1 MAKRRTKAGAQQG
14 LEDAPLMPTGAL
26 AVALLAFAAGPG
38 PVVHVARDARRLE
51 DLAATLRAL
60 DPDAQVAVYPEWD
73 CLPFDHASP
82 SRATMGARAAVMR
95 WLTDTDALPDFVL
108 TTAPALVQRVPPP
121 ETWATARVTLRVGD
135 TLDVAAA
142 TTDLKRLGYILD
154 ERVDEPGEIAVRG
167 RTVEVFPA
175 AAPRPC
181 RIEHADGRVTAIR
194 SYDPVSQRSV
204 ADAMELVIDPAT
216 EIILEPGSGQSFEP
230 FTGQEHRLDRY
241 YPHLVTLL
249 DYVPEEARLVV
260 EDGTQAR
267 IDAFYEQMDEA
278 RGRLKA
284 RDGRGL
290 AGAGLY
296 LARDAWRDIVA
307 AHARITAT
315 EAAGAPRA
323 MPAFARERRPGTAFA
338 KVMRD
343 RLKAGDIVVLAGT
356 VRPLRRLVRQAGK
369 IAERPIRLIDAW
381 ADVAEAAPGDVLALE
396 APLAAGFRVPEQGA
410 TVIAAADLFGPE
422 AAVAGGARA
431 ILPMGEVDLRPGDVA
446 VDRDHGL
453 CVFEGLEPVAA
464 RGGEGGEGP
473 EASEALRL
481 RFAGDAILMVPVTQA
496 DRIWRYGPEPDA
508 VTLDKLDGGTWP
520 RRRLEAEATMAR
532 TARLMLEAARARRET
547 EAPVLAPPARDME
560 RFAAG
565 FGFAPTPDQA
575 AAFDALMADL
585 ASGRPMD
592 RLVCGDVGFGKTE
605 VALRALAAAIFSGKQ
620 AALIAPTTVLA
631 RQHTEI
637 LRRRFGRFGIEVA
650 QLSRLVAPAEAKRVK
665 AGLADGTIRLVVGTH
680 ALAGAAFADLGL
692 TVIDEEQRFGAKLKA
707 DLRRLAES
715 PRGGGHVLTLT
726 ATPIPRTLQA
736 ALVGLQ
742 SLSVLATPPA
752 LRQPVRTVVAPFDAD
767 AVREALIREHRR
779 SGQSFVVC
787 PRIEDIGPMAERLR
801 ALVPGLDILVAH
813 GDLKPS
819 AMDEVMVRF
828 AEGDG
833 DVLLATAIVESGL
846 DVPRANTM
854 LVWDAARFGLAQL
867 HQLRGRVGRG
877 QRRGTVHLL
886 SDPAAPPPAAA
897 LQRLRALEALDR
909 LGAGFAVSAR
919 DLDLRGAGDLVGEDQ
934 AGHAKLVGLGLYQ
947 HLLQLALTAAKG
959 GRAEDWSPEIE
970 LGLPSRIPAD
980 YVPEPEIRLSLY
992 TRLLRLR
999 DAEAIEALAGE
1010 VEDRFGAAPA
1020 PVLALFDLARL
1031 RAACCEL
1038 GVARLRGG
1046 PQGVAAD
1053 LRPDRPLPA
1062 MAAAKEIILREGR
1075 VVWKRPCPGPADCAA
1090 LADALL
1096 ERVRA
1101 ARERAG

>member
-1 MAKRRTKAGAQQG
+1 MAKRRTKVGAQQG
-14 LEDAPLMPTGAL
+14 LDEAPLMPTGAL
-26 AVALLAFAAGPG
+26 AVALLGLAGDPG

-82 SRATMGARAAVMR
+82 SRATMGARAAVLR
-95 WLTDTDALPDFVL
+95 WLTDRDALPDFVL

-135 TLDVAAA
+135 PLDVAAA
-142 TTDLKRLGYILD
+142 TADLKRLGYILD
-154 ERVDEPGEIAVRG
+154 ERVDEPGEIAIRG

-181 RIEHADGRVTAIR
+181 RIEHAAGRVTAIR
-194 SYDPVSQRSV
+194 SYDPISQRSV
-204 ADAMELVIDPAT
+204 AEADALVIDPAT
-216 EIILEPGSGQSFEP
+216 EIVLEPGSGQSFAP

-241 YPHLVTLL
+241 YDRLVTLL
-249 DYVPEEARLVV
+249 DYVPEPRLVV
-260 EDGTQAR
+260 EDGAQAR

-284 RDGRGL
+284 RDAQGL
-290 AGAGLY
+290 AGSGLY
-296 LARDAWRDIVA
+296 LTPKAWREIVA
-307 AHARITAT
+307 THGRLAAT
-315 EAAGAPRA
+315 EAAGESRA
-323 MPAFARERRPGTAFA
+323 MPSLAGERRPGTAFA
-338 KVMRD
+338 KVMRE
-343 RLKAGDIVVLAGT
+343 RLKAGDVVVLAGT
-356 VRPLRRLVRQAGK
+356 LRPLRRLVRQAGK
-369 IAERPIRLIDAW
+369 TAERPIRLIDAW
-381 ADVAEAAPGDVLALE
+381 ADVAAAAPGDVLALE

-422 AAVAGGARA
+422 AAVAGSARA

-453 CVFEGLEPVAA
+453 CVFEGLEPVATPGDA
-464 RGGEGGEGP
+464 P
-473 EASEALRL
+473 SEALRL

-547 EAPVLAPPARDME
+547 QAPVLVPPARDME

-575 AAFDALMADL
+575 AAVDALMADL

-592 RLVCGDVGFGKTE
+592 RLICGDVGFGKTE
-605 VALRALAAAIFSGKQ
+605 VALRALAATIFSGKQ

-631 RQHTEI
+631 RQHAAI

-665 AGLADGTIRLVVGTH
+665 AGLADGSIRLVVGTQ
-680 ALAGAAFADLGL
+680 ALAGKGIHFADLGL
-692 TVIDEEQRFGAKLKA
+692 TVIDEEQRFGAKMKA
-707 DLRRLAES
+707 DLRRLADGDRS
-715 PRGGGHVLTLT
+715 NGHVLTLT

-752 LRQPVRTVVAPFDAD
+752 LRQPVRTVVAPFDPD

-779 SGQSFVVC
+779 GGQSFVVC
-787 PRIEDIGPMAERLR
+787 PRIDDIAPMAERLR
-801 ALVPGLDILVAH
+801 GLVPDLEILVAH

-828 AEGDG
+828 GDGDG

-854 LVWDAARFGLAQL
+854 LVWEAARFGLAQL

-970 LGLPSRIPAD
+970 IGLPSRIPED

-1010 VEDRFGAAPA
+1010 VEDRFGAAPD

-1031 RAACCEL
+1031 RASCCAL

-1062 MAAAKEIILREGR
+1062 MAVKADIVLREGR
-1075 VVWKRPCPGPADCAA
+1075 VVWKRPCPDSATCAA
-1090 LADALL
+1090 LAADLL
-1096 ERVRA
+1096 ERIRA
-1101 ARERAG
+1101 AREHAS

>member
-1 MAKRRTKAGAQQG
+1 
-14 LEDAPLMPTGAL
+14 MPTGAL
-26 AVALLAFAAGPG
+26 AVALLGFAETAR

-95 WLTDTDALPDFVL
+95 WLTDRDALPDFVL

-135 TLDVAAA
+135 PLDVAAA
-142 TTDLKRLGYILD
+142 TADLKRLGYILD

-181 RIEHADGRVTAIR
+181 RIEHAEGRVTAIR
-194 SYDPVSQRSV
+194 SYDPISQRSV
-204 ADAMELVIDPAT
+204 AEADALVIDPAT
-216 EIILEPGSGQSFEP
+216 EIILEPGSGQSFQP

-241 YPHLVTLL
+241 YPRLVTLL
-249 DYVPEEARLVV
+249 DYLPEAHLAV
-260 EDGTQAR
+260 EDGMQAR
-267 IDAFYEQMDEA
+267 IDAFFEQMEEA
-278 RGRLKA
+278 RARLKA
-284 RDGRGL
+284 RDDRGQ

-296 LARDAWRDIVA
+296 LTQDAWRDLVA
-307 AHARITAT
+307 AHARLTAT
-315 EAAGAPRA
+315 EAAGESRA
-323 MPAFARERRPGTAFA
+323 MPVFTGERRPGTAFA
-338 KVMRD
+338 RILRE
-343 RLKAGDIVVLAGT
+343 RLKAGDVVVLAGT
-356 VRPLRRLVRQAGK
+356 ARPLRRLVRQGSR
-369 IAERPIRLIDAW
+369 IAERPIRLIDGW
-381 ADVAEAAPGDVLALE
+381 ADVAAGAPGDILALE
-396 APLAAGFRVPEQGA
+396 APLGAGFRVPEQGV
-410 TVIAAADLFGPE
+410 TVIAAADLFGPD
-422 AAVAGGARA
+422 AAVTGGARA

-446 VDRDHGL
+446 VDRDRGL
-453 CVFEGLEPVAA
+453 CVFDGLEPVTAQ
-464 RGGEGGEGP
+464 GEAP
-473 EASEALRL
+473 SEALRL
-481 RFAGDAILMVPVTQA
+481 RFAGDAILMVPVSQA

-547 EAPVLAPPARDME
+547 AAPVLAPPARDME

-575 AAFDALMADL
+575 AAVDALMADL

-605 VALRALAAAIFSGKQ
+605 VALRALAAAIFSGRQ

-631 RQHTEI
+631 RQHAEI
-637 LRRRFGRFGIEVA
+637 LRRRFGRFGVEVA

-680 ALAGAAFADLGL
+680 ALAGSGVRFADLGL
-692 TVIDEEQRFGAKLKA
+692 TVIDEEQRFGARMKA
-707 DLRRLAES
+707 DLRRLAE
-715 PRGGGHVLTLT
+715 GGHVLTLT

-787 PRIEDIGPMAERLR
+787 PRIEDIAPMAERLR

-886 SDPAAPPPAAA
+886 SDPAEPPPAAA

-947 HLLQLALTAAKG
+947 HLLHLALTAAKG
-959 GRAEDWSPEIE
+959 GRAEDWSPEIA

-999 DAEAIEALAGE
+999 EPEAIEALAGE
-1010 VEDRFGAAPA
+1010 VEDRFGTAPA

-1053 LRPDRPLPA
+1053 LRPDRPL
-1062 MAAAKEIILREGR
+1062 AALAVEDGIVLREGR
-1075 VVWKRPCPGPADCAA
+1075 VVWKRPCPDAAACAA
-1090 LADALL
+1090 LAADLL
-1096 ERVRA
+1096 DRIRA
-1101 ARERAG
+1101 ARDSAG

>member
-1 MAKRRTKAGAQQG
+1 MAKRRTKTVTHPET
-14 LEDAPLMPTGAL
+14 EDAPLMPTGAL
-26 AVALLAFAAGPG
+26 AVALLDLAENAAPL
-38 PVVHVARDARRLE
+38 VHVARDARRLE
-51 DLAATLRAL
+51 ELAATLRAL
-60 DPDAQVAVYPEWD
+60 DPETRVAVYPEWD
-73 CLPFDHASP
+73 CLPLDHASP
-82 SRATMGARAAVMR
+82 SRAMMGARAATLR
-95 WLTDTDALPDFVL
+95 WLTDRDALPGFVL
-108 TTAPALVQRVPPP
+108 TTAPALIQRVPPP

-135 TLDVAAA
+135 PLDVAAVTA
-142 TTDLKRLGYILD
+142 DLQRLGYILD

-194 SYDPVSQRSV
+194 SYDPISQRSV
-204 ADAMELVIDPAT
+204 AEVADLVIDPAT
-216 EIILEPGSGQSFEP
+216 EIVLAPDSGQSFEP

-241 YPHLVTLL
+241 YPRLVTLL
-249 DYVPEEARLVV
+249 DYVPEARLVV

-267 IDAFYEQMDEA
+267 VDAFYEQMDEA
-278 RGRLKA
+278 GARRAPRGGRPA
-284 RDGRGL
+284 DGG
-290 AGAGLY
+290 GLY
-296 LARDAWRDIVA
+296 LEPKAWRDLMA
-307 AHARITAT
+307 ART
-315 EAAGAPRA
+315 RA
-323 MPAFARERRPGTAFA
+323 MATDAAAEPVGIPVFARDRRPEAAFA
-338 KVMRD
+338 KAMRE
-343 RLKAGDIVVLAGT
+343 RLKAGDVVVLAGS
-356 VRPLRRLVRQAGK
+356 RQPLRRLVRQAGK
-369 IAERPIRLIDAW
+369 IAERPVRLIDGW
-381 ADVAEAAPGDVLALE
+381 SDLVEAAAGDILALE
-396 APLAAGFRVPEQGA
+396 APIRAGFRVPARGA
-410 TVIAAADLFGPE
+410 TVFAAADLFGPD
-422 AAVAGGARA
+422 AAVTGPARA

-453 CVFEGLEPVAA
+453 CVFEGLEPVASPQGVGA
-464 RGGEGGEGP
+464 DDEP
-473 EASEALRL
+473 SEALRL

-508 VTLDKLDGGTWP
+508 VTLDKLDGGTWA

-532 TARLMLEAARARRET
+532 TARVMLESARARRDT
-547 EAPVLAPPARDME
+547 EAPILAPPPRDME

-575 AAFDALMADL
+575 AAVDALMADL

-605 VALRALAAAIFSGKQ
+605 VALRALAATIFAGKQ

-631 RQHTEI
+631 RQHVET

-650 QLSRLVAPAEAKRVK
+650 QLSRLVSPAEAKRVR
-665 AGLADGTIRLVVGTH
+665 AGLADGSIRLVVGTQ
-680 ALAGAAFADLGL
+680 ALAARGVRFSDLGL
-692 TVIDEEQRFGAKLKA
+692 TVIDEEQRFGARMKA
-707 DLRRLAES
+707 DLRRLAA
-715 PRGGGHVLTLT
+715 GGHVLTLT

-736 ALVGLQ
+736 ALIGLQ
-742 SLSVLATPPA
+742 SLSVIATPPA
-752 LRQPVRTVVAPFDAD
+752 MRQPVRTVVAPFDAD
-767 AVREALIREHRR
+767 AIHEALIREHRR
-779 SGQSFVVC
+779 GGQSFVVC
-787 PRIEDIGPMAERLR
+787 PRIEDIAPMAERLR
-801 ALVPGLDILVAH
+801 GLVPGLDVLVAH

-828 AEGDG
+828 ADGDG

-854 LVWDAARFGLAQL
+854 LVWEAARFGLAQL

-877 QRRGTVHLL
+877 QRRGVVHLL
-886 SDPAAPPPAAA
+886 SDPAAPPPPAA

-909 LGAGFAVSAR
+909 LGAGFAVSAH

-959 GRAEDWSPEIE
+959 EPAEDWSPEIE
-970 LGLPSRIPAD
+970 IGLPSRIPAD

-999 DAEAIEALAGE
+999 DGEAIEALAGE

-1020 PVLALFDLARL
+1020 PVLALFTLARL
-1031 RAACCEL
+1031 RAACCGL
-1038 GVARLRGG
+1038 GVARLSGG

-1053 LRPDRPLPA
+1053 LRSDRPLPP
-1062 MAAAKEIILREGR
+1062 MAAEDGIVLRQGR
-1075 VVWKRPCPGPADCAA
+1075 VVWRRPC
-1090 LADALL
+1090 ADAEARAGLAADLL
-1096 ERVRA
+1096 DRIRA
-1101 ARERAG
+1101 ARERAT

>member
-1 MAKRRTKAGAQQG
+1 MGMANRKLKPGAQQNV
-14 LEDAPLMPTGAL
+14 EDAPLMPTGAL
-26 AVALLAFAAGPG
+26 AVALLSYEAGAAPL
-38 PVVHVARDARRLE
+38 VHVARDGRRLE
-51 DLAATLRAL
+51 ELAATLRAL
-60 DPDAQVAVYPEWD
+60 DPEARVAIFPEWD

-95 WLTDTDALPDFVL
+95 WLTDRDALPDFVL
-108 TTAPALVQRVPPP
+108 TTAPALIQRVPPP
-121 ETWATARVTLRVGD
+121 ETWASARVTLRVGD
-135 TLDVAAA
+135 PLDVAAA
-142 TTDLKRLGYILD
+142 TADLKRLGYILD

-194 SYDPVSQRSV
+194 SYDAISQRSV
-204 ADAMELVIDPAT
+204 AETDELVIDPAT
-216 EIILEPGSGQSFEP
+216 EIVLEPGSGQSFEP
-230 FTGQEHRLDRY
+230 FTGQEHRLERY
-241 YPHLVTLL
+241 YPRLVTLL
-249 DYVPEEARLVV
+249 DYVPAARLVV

-267 IDAFYEQMDEA
+267 IDAVFEQMEEA
-278 RGRLKA
+278 RGRLG
-284 RDGRGL
+284 GRGQ

-296 LARDAWRDIVA
+296 LTPQAWRDIVA
-307 AHARITAT
+307 AHDRIAATA
-315 EAAGAPRA
+315 EAGEPLTL
-323 MPAFARERRPGTAFA
+323 PSFVGERRPGTAFA
-338 KVMRD
+338 KLLRE
-343 RLKAGDIVVLAGT
+343 RLKAGDVIVLAGS
-356 VRPLRRLVRQAGK
+356 RQPLRRLVRQTGK

-381 ADVAEAAPGDVLALE
+381 ADVAKAAPGDVLALE
-396 APLAAGFRVPEQGA
+396 APLGAGFRAPEQDA
-410 TVIAAADLFGPE
+410 TVIAAADLFGPD
-422 AAVAGGARA
+422 AAVTGGARA

-446 VDRDHGL
+446 VDRDRGL
-453 CVFEGLEPVAA
+453 CVFEGLEPVATQ
-464 RGGEGGEGP
+464 GE

-481 RFAGDAILMVPVTQA
+481 RFAGDAILMVPVSQA

-532 TARLMLEAARARRET
+532 TARIMLEAARARRET
-547 EAPVLAPPARDME
+547 EAPVLAPPAKDME

-565 FGFAPTPDQA
+565 FGFAPTPDQSA
-575 AAFDALMADL
+575 AIDELMADL

-605 VALRALAAAIFSGKQ
+605 VALRALAAAVFSGKQ

-631 RQHTEI
+631 RQHAET

-650 QLSRLVAPAEAKRVK
+650 QLSRLVAPAEGKRVK
-665 AGLADGTIRLVVGTH
+665 AGLADGSVRLVVGTH
-680 ALAGAAFADLGL
+680 ALAGKGVRFADLGL
-692 TVIDEEQRFGAKLKA
+692 TVIDEEQRFGAKMKA
-707 DLRRLAES
+707 DLRRLAE
-715 PRGGGHVLTLT
+715 GGHVLTLT

-752 LRQPVRTVVAPFDAD
+752 LRQPVRTVVAPFDAE
-767 AVREALIREHRR
+767 AVREALIRENRR
-779 SGQSFVVC
+779 GGQSFVVC
-787 PRIEDIGPMAERLR
+787 PRIEDIAPMAERLR
-801 ALVPGLDILVAH
+801 ALVPDLSILVAH

-854 LVWDAARFGLAQL
+854 LVWDAAKFGLAQL

-886 SDPAAPPPAAA
+886 SDPAAPPPPTA

-970 LGLPSRIPAD
+970 LGLPSRIPED

-999 DAEAIEALAGE
+999 EAEAIDALAGE

-1020 PVLALFDLARL
+1020 PMLALFDLARL

-1062 MAAAKEIILREGR
+1062 LPVTDGVILREGR
-1075 VVWKRPCPGPADCAA
+1075 VVWKQPCPDAASCAA
-1090 LADALL
+1090 LASDLL
-1096 ERVRA
+1096 DRIRT

>member
-1 MAKRRTKAGAQQG
+1 MARHRGGPRPDRRHRGGRGVAGA
-14 LEDAPLMPTGAL
+14 AI
-26 AVALLAFAAGPG
+26 
-38 PVVHVARDARRLE
+38 
-51 DLAATLRAL
+51 LR
-60 DPDAQVAVYPEWD
+60 
-73 CLPFDHASP
+73 
-82 SRATMGARAAVMR
+82 
-95 WLTDTDALPDFVL
+95 
-108 TTAPALVQRVPPP
+108 
-121 ETWATARVTLRVGD
+121 
-135 TLDVAAA
+135 
-142 TTDLKRLGYILD
+142 
-154 ERVDEPGEIAVRG
+154 
-167 RTVEVFPA
+167 
-175 AAPRPC
+175 
-181 RIEHADGRVTAIR
+181 
-194 SYDPVSQRSV
+194 
-204 ADAMELVIDPAT
+204 
-216 EIILEPGSGQSFEP
+216 
-230 FTGQEHRLDRY
+230 
-241 YPHLVTLL
+241 
-249 DYVPEEARLVV
+249 
-260 EDGTQAR
+260 
-267 IDAFYEQMDEA
+267 
-278 RGRLKA
+278 
-284 RDGRGL
+284 
-290 AGAGLY
+290 
-296 LARDAWRDIVA
+296 
-307 AHARITAT
+307 
-315 EAAGAPRA
+315 
-323 MPAFARERRPGTAFA
+323 RERRPGTAFA
-338 KVMRD
+338 KLLRE
-343 RLKAGDIVVLAGT
+343 RLKAGDAIVLAGG
-356 VRPLRRLVRQAGK
+356 RQPLRRLVRQAGK
-369 IAERPIRLIDAW
+369 VAERPIRLIDAW
-381 ADVAEAAPGDVLALE
+381 ADVAEARPGDVLALE
-396 APLAAGFRVPEQGA
+396 APLGAGFRVPDQGA
-410 TVIAAADLFGPE
+410 TVIAAADLFGPD

-446 VDRDHGL
+446 VDRDRGL
-453 CVFEGLEPVAA
+453 CVFEGLDSVATS
-464 RGGEGGEGP
+464 GVTQGEA
-473 EASEALRL
+473 ASEALRL
-481 RFAGDAILMVPVTQA
+481 RFSGDAILMVPVSQA

-532 TARLMLEAARARRET
+532 TARLMLAAARARRET
-547 EAPVLAPPARDME
+547 DAPVLAPPANDME

-575 AAFDALMADL
+575 AAIDELMADL

-605 VALRALAAAIFSGKQ
+605 VALRALAAAIFAGKQ

-631 RQHTEI
+631 RQHAEI

-680 ALAGAAFADLGL
+680 ALAGKGVAFADLAL
-692 TVIDEEQRFGAKLKA
+692 TVIDEEQRFGAKMKA
-707 DLRRLAES
+707 DLRRLAE
-715 PRGGGHVLTLT
+715 GGHVLTLT

-752 LRQPVRTVVAPFDAD
+752 LRQPVRTVVAPYEAE

-779 SGQSFVVC
+779 GGQSFVVC
-787 PRIEDIGPMAERLR
+787 PRIEDIAPMAERLR
-801 ALVPGLDILVAH
+801 ALVPDLSILVAH

-854 LVWDAARFGLAQL
+854 LVWEAAKFGLAQL

-886 SDPAAPPPAAA
+886 SDPAAPPPPAA

-970 LGLPSRIPAD
+970 LGLPSRIPED

-999 DAEAIEALAGE
+999 EAEAIDALAGE

-1020 PVLALFDLARL
+1020 AMRALFDLARL

-1062 MAAAKEIILREGR
+1062 LPVTDGVILREGR
-1075 VVWKRPCPGPADCAA
+1075 VVWKRACPDAAACAA
-1090 LADALL
+1090 LAGELL
-1096 ERVRA
+1096 EHIRT

>member
-14 LEDAPLMPTGAL
+14 VEDAPLMPSGAL
-26 AVALLAFAAGPG
+26 AVALLALAEGAGPL
-38 PVVHVARDARRLE
+38 VHVARDGRRLE
-51 DLAATLRAL
+51 ELAATLQAL

-95 WLTDTDALPDFVL
+95 WLTDRAALPDFVL
-108 TTAPALVQRVPPP
+108 TTAPALIQRVPPP

-135 TLDVAAA
+135 PLDVAAA
-142 TTDLKRLGYILD
+142 TADLKRLGYILD

-181 RIEHADGRVTAIR
+181 RIEHAEGRVTAIR
-194 SYDPVSQRSV
+194 SYDAISQRSV
-204 ADAMELVIDPAT
+204 AEADVLVIDPAT

-241 YPHLVTLL
+241 YGRLVTLL
-249 DYVPEEARLVV
+249 DYVPEARLVV

-267 IDAFYEQMDEA
+267 VEAFFEQMDEA
-278 RGRLKA
+278 RGRLRA
-284 RDGRGL
+284 RDER
-290 AGAGLY
+290 AQPGAGLY
-296 LARDAWRDIVA
+296 LTPAAWHALVA
-307 AHARITAT
+307 AHDRIAAT
-315 EAAGAPRA
+315 EAAGEPRA
-323 MPAFARERRPGTAFA
+323 MPVFARERRPGTAFA
-338 KVMRD
+338 KVLRE
-343 RLKAGDIVVLAGT
+343 RLKAGDTVVLAGP

-381 ADVAEAAPGDVLALE
+381 ADVAEAAPGDILALE
-396 APLAAGFRVPEQGA
+396 APLTAGFRAPEQGA
-410 TVIAAADLFGPE
+410 AVFAAADLFGPE
-422 AAVAGGARA
+422 ASVAGGARA
-431 ILPMGEVDLRPGDVA
+431 ILPMGDVDLRPGDVA

-453 CVFEGLEPVAA
+453 CVFEGLEPVATQ
-464 RGGEGGEGP
+464 GGEP
-473 EASEALRL
+473 SEALRL
-481 RFAGDAILMVPVTQA
+481 RFSGDAILMVPVTQA
-496 DRIWRYGPEPDA
+496 DRIWRYGPEPEA

-547 EAPVLAPPARDME
+547 AAPVLAPPSRDME

-575 AAFDALMADL
+575 AAIDALMADL

-605 VALRALAAAIFSGKQ
+605 VALRALAAAIVSGKQ

-631 RQHTEI
+631 RQHAET
-637 LRRRFGRFGIEVA
+637 LRRRLGRFGVEVA
-650 QLSRLVAPAEAKRVK
+650 QLSRLVAPAEARRVK
-665 AGLADGTIRLVVGTH
+665 AGLADGSIRLVVGTH
-680 ALAGAAFADLGL
+680 ALAGVAFADLGL
-692 TVIDEEQRFGAKLKA
+692 TVIDEEQRFGARMKA
-707 DLRRLAES
+707 DLRRLAE
-715 PRGGGHVLTLT
+715 GGHVLTLT

-752 LRQPVRTVVAPFDAD
+752 LRQPVRTVVAPYDAE

-779 SGQSFVVC
+779 GGQSFVVC
-787 PRIEDIGPMAERLR
+787 PRIEDIPPMAERLR
-801 ALVPGLDILVAH
+801 ALVPGLSILVAH

-854 LVWDAARFGLAQL
+854 LVWEAARFGLAQL

-959 GRAEDWSPEIE
+959 ERAEDWSPEIE

-1010 VEDRFGAAPA
+1010 VEDRFGAAPE
-1020 PVLALFDLARL
+1020 PVRALFDLARL

-1053 LRPDRPLPA
+1053 LRSDRPLPA
-1062 MAAAKEIILREGR
+1062 MAAQDGILLREGR
-1075 VVWKRPCPGPADCAA
+1075 LVWKRPCPEAADCAA
-1090 LADALL
+1090 LAAELL
-1096 ERVRA
+1096 DRVRA
-1101 ARERAG
+1101 ARERAA

>member
-1 MAKRRTKAGAQQG
+1 MANRRLKTGAQPSV
-14 LEDAPLMPTGAL
+14 EDAPLMPTGAL
-26 AVALLAFAAGPG
+26 AVALLRFDAGSAPL
-38 PVVHVARDARRLE
+38 VHVARDGRRLE
-51 DLAATLRAL
+51 ELAATLRAL
-60 DPDAQVAVYPEWD
+60 DPEARVAIFPEWD

-95 WLTDTDALPDFVL
+95 WLTDRDALPHFVL
-108 TTAPALVQRVPPP
+108 TTAPALIQRVPPP
-121 ETWATARVTLRVGD
+121 ETWASARVTLRVGD
-135 TLDVAAA
+135 RLDVAAA

-194 SYDPVSQRSV
+194 SYDPISQRSV
-204 ADAMELVIDPAT
+204 AEADDLVIDPAT

-230 FTGQEHRLDRY
+230 FTGQEHRLARY
-241 YPHLVTLL
+241 YPRLVTLL
-249 DYVPEEARLVV
+249 DYVPAARLVV

-267 IDAFYEQMDEA
+267 VDAVFEQMAEA
-278 RGRLKA
+278 QGRLG
-284 RDGRGL
+284 GRGQ

-296 LARDAWRDIVA
+296 LAPQAWRALVA
-307 AHARITAT
+307 SHDRIAAT
-315 EAAGAPRA
+315 EAAGEPLALPS
-323 MPAFARERRPGTAFA
+323 FARERRPGTAFA
-338 KVMRD
+338 KLLRA
-343 RLKAGDIVVLAGT
+343 RLKAGDVIVLAGG
-356 VRPLRRLVRQAGK
+356 RQPLRRLVRQAGT

-381 ADVAEAAPGDVLALE
+381 ADVAQASPGDVLALE
-396 APLAAGFRVPEQGA
+396 APLGAGFRVPDRGA
-410 TVIAAADLFGPE
+410 TVIAAADLFGPD

-446 VDRDHGL
+446 VDRDRGL
-453 CVFEGLEPVAA
+453 CVFEGLERVTTQ
-464 RGGEGGEGP
+464 GEET
-473 EASEALRL
+473 SEALRL
-481 RFAGDAILMVPVTQA
+481 RFSGDAILMVPVSQA

-547 EAPVLAPPARDME
+547 AAPVLAPPANDME

-575 AAFDALMADL
+575 AAIDAVMADL

-605 VALRALAAAIFSGKQ
+605 VALRALAAAIFAGKQ

-631 RQHTEI
+631 RQHAET
-637 LRRRFGRFGIEVA
+637 LRRRFGRFGIAVA
-650 QLSRLVAPAEAKRVK
+650 QLSRLVAPAEARRVK
-665 AGLADGTIRLVVGTH
+665 AGLADGSIRLVVGTH
-680 ALAGAAFADLGL
+680 ALAGKGVSFADLGL
-692 TVIDEEQRFGAKLKA
+692 TVIDEEQRFGARMKA
-707 DLRRLAES
+707 DLRRLAE
-715 PRGGGHVLTLT
+715 GGHVLTLT

-752 LRQPVRTVVAPFDAD
+752 LRQPVRTVVASYDAE

-779 SGQSFVVC
+779 GGQSFVVC
-787 PRIEDIGPMAERLR
+787 PRIEDIAPMAERLR
-801 ALVPGLDILVAH
+801 ALVPDLSILVAH
-813 GDLKPS
+813 GALKPS

-854 LVWDAARFGLAQL
+854 LVWEAARFGLAQL

-886 SDPAAPPPAAA
+886 SDPAAPPPPAA

-959 GRAEDWSPEIE
+959 GRAEDWSPEIA
-970 LGLPSRIPAD
+970 LGLPSRIPED

-999 DAEAIEALAGE
+999 EAEAIDALAGE

-1020 PVLALFDLARL
+1020 PMRALFDLARL

-1038 GVARLRGG
+1038 GVARLRAG

-1062 MAAAKEIILREGR
+1062 LSVTDGVILREGR
-1075 VVWKRPCPGPADCAA
+1075 VVWKRPCPDAESCAA
-1090 LADALL
+1090 LAGDLL
-1096 ERVRA
+1096 DRIRT

>member
-1 MAKRRTKAGAQQG
+1 MAKRRTKADAQQG

-26 AVALLAFAAGPG
+26 AVALLALAEGPG
-38 PVVHVARDARRLE
+38 PVVHVARDARRLDE
-51 DLAATLRAL
+51 LAATLRAL
-60 DPDAQVAVYPEWD
+60 DPDARVAVYPEWD

-82 SRATMGARAAVMR
+82 SRATMGARAAVLR
-95 WLTDTDALPDFVL
+95 WLTDRGALPDFVL

-121 ETWATARVTLRVGD
+121 ETWAAARVTLRIGD
-135 TLDVAAA
+135 PLDVAAA
-142 TTDLKRLGYILD
+142 TADLKRLGYILD

-181 RIEHADGRVTAIR
+181 RIEHAEGRVTAIR
-194 SYDPVSQRSV
+194 SYDPISQRSV
-204 ADAMELVIDPAT
+204 AEADALVIDPAT
-216 EIILEPGSGQSFEP
+216 EIVLEPGSGQSFAP

-241 YPHLVTLL
+241 YPRLVTLL
-249 DYVPEEARLVV
+249 DYVPEARLAV
-260 EDGTQAR
+260 EDGAQAR

-284 RDGRGL
+284 RDERGL

-296 LARDAWRDIVA
+296 LTPAAWRDIVVRHGRLA
-307 AHARITAT
+307 AT
-315 EAAGAPRA
+315 EAAGESRT
-323 MPAFARERRPGTAFA
+323 MPSLAGERRPGTAFA
-338 KVMRD
+338 KVMRE
-343 RLKAGDIVVLAGT
+343 RLKAGDVVVLAGT

-369 IAERPIRLIDAW
+369 IAERPIRLIDGW
-381 ADVAEAAPGDVLALE
+381 ADVAAAAPGDVLALE

-422 AAVAGGARA
+422 AAVAGGVRA
-431 ILPMGEVDLRPGDVA
+431 MLPMGEVDLRPGDVA

-453 CVFEGLEPVAA
+453 CVFEGLEQVATQ
-464 RGGEGGEGP
+464 GEEP
-473 EASEALRL
+473 SEALRL
-481 RFAGDAILMVPVTQA
+481 RFAGDAILMVPVSQA

-547 EAPVLAPPARDME
+547 EAPVLAPPAREME

-575 AAFDALMADL
+575 AAVDALMGDL

-605 VALRALAAAIFSGKQ
+605 VALRALAAAIFAGKQ

-631 RQHTEI
+631 RQHAET

-665 AGLADGTIRLVVGTH
+665 AGLADGAIRLVVGTH
-680 ALAGAAFADLGL
+680 ALAGSGVRFSDLGL
-692 TVIDEEQRFGAKLKA
+692 TVIDEEQRFGAKMKA
-707 DLRRLAES
+707 DLRRLSE
-715 PRGGGHVLTLT
+715 GGHVLTLT

-854 LVWDAARFGLAQL
+854 LVWEAARFGLAQL

-886 SDPAAPPPAAA
+886 SDPGAPPPAAA

-959 GRAEDWSPEIE
+959 ERAEDWSPEIE
-970 LGLPSRIPAD
+970 LGLPSRIPED
-980 YVPEPEIRLSLY
+980 YVPEPEIRLSLH

-999 DAEAIEALAGE
+999 EPEAIEALAGE
-1010 VEDRFGAAPA
+1010 VEDRFGTAPA

-1062 MAAAKEIILREGR
+1062 MAAAEGIVLRAGR
-1075 VVWKRPCPGPADCAA
+1075 VVWKRPCPEAAACAE
-1090 LADALL
+1090 LASELL

-1101 ARERAG
+1101 ARERAA

>member
-26 AVALLAFAAGPG
+26 AVALLDLAAGPA
-38 PVVHVARDARRLE
+38 PLIHVARDARRLE

-60 DPDAQVAVYPEWD
+60 DPETRVAIYPEWD
-73 CLPFDHASP
+73 SLPFDHASP

-95 WLTDTDALPDFVL
+95 WLTDRDALPDFVL

-135 TLDVAAA
+135 PLDVAAA
-142 TTDLKRLGYILD
+142 TADLKRLGYILD

-181 RIEHADGRVTAIR
+181 RIEHAEGRVTAIR
-194 SYDPVSQRSV
+194 SYDPISQRSV
-204 ADAMELVIDPAT
+204 AEADELLIDPAT
-216 EIILEPGSGQSFEP
+216 EIVLEPGSGQTIEP

-241 YPHLVTLL
+241 YPRLVTLL
-249 DYVPEEARLVV
+249 DYVPGARLVV
-260 EDGTQAR
+260 EDGTQTR
-267 IDAFYEQMDEA
+267 IDAFFEQMDEA
-278 RGRLKA
+278 RARLDA
-284 RDGRGL
+284 RDGRRK

-296 LARDAWRDIVA
+296 LTPKAWRDLVA
-307 AHARITAT
+307 AHGRITAT
-315 EAAGAPRA
+315 EAAGESLAL
-323 MPAFARERRPGTAFA
+323 PAFARERRPGTAFA
-338 KVMRD
+338 KTMRE

-356 VRPLRRLVRQAGK
+356 RRPLGRLVRQAGK
-369 IAERPIRLIDAW
+369 IADRPIRLIDAW
-381 ADVAEAAPGDVLALE
+381 SDVAAAAPGDVLALE
-396 APLAAGFRVPEQGA
+396 APLEAGFRVPAQGA
-410 TVIAAADLFGPE
+410 TVIAAADLFGPD
-422 AAVAGGARA
+422 AAVSGGVRA

-446 VDRDHGL
+446 VDHDHGL
-453 CVFEGLEPVAA
+453 CVFEGLEPVATQ
-464 RGGEGGEGP
+464 GGEP
-473 EASEALRL
+473 SEALRL
-481 RFAGDAILMVPVTQA
+481 RFASDAILMVPVAQA

-547 EAPVLAPPARDME
+547 EAPVLDPPGRDME

-575 AAFDALMADL
+575 AAVDALMADL

-631 RQHTEI
+631 RQHAET

-665 AGLADGTIRLVVGTH
+665 AGLADGSIRLVVGTH
-680 ALAGAAFADLGL
+680 ALAGSGVRFSDLAL
-692 TVIDEEQRFGAKLKA
+692 TVIDEEQRFGAKMKA
-707 DLRRLAES
+707 DLRRLA
-715 PRGGGHVLTLT
+715 GAGHVLTLT

-752 LRQPVRTVVAPFDAD
+752 LRQPVRTVVAPFDAE

-779 SGQSFVVC
+779 GGQSFVVC
-787 PRIEDIGPMAERLR
+787 PRIEDIAPMAERLR
-801 ALVPGLDILVAH
+801 ALVPGLSILVAH
-813 GDLKPS
+813 GDLRPS
-819 AMDEVMVRF
+819 AMDEIMVRF

-833 DVLLATAIVESGL
+833 DILLATAIVESGL

-886 SDPAAPPPAAA
+886 GDPAAPPPAAA

-959 GRAEDWSPEIE
+959 ELAEDWSPEIE
-970 LGLPSRIPAD
+970 LGLPSRIPED

-999 DAEAIEALAGE
+999 EAEAIEALAGE
-1010 VEDRFGAAPA
+1010 VEDRFGAAPD

-1038 GVARLRGG
+1038 SVARLRGG

-1062 MAAAKEIILREGR
+1062 MAVEGGLVLREDR
-1075 VVWKRPCPGPADCAA
+1075 VVWKRPCPDAAACAA
-1090 LADALL
+1090 LAADLL
-1096 ERVRA
+1096 ERIRA
-1101 ARERAG
+1101 AREQAP